1 MNYAVLIDF
10 GSTFT
15 KVAAVSLREHRLLF
29 ASKFASTVK
38 TDARVGL
45 SQCLD
50 AAREAIGDKAFDDA
64 YKLASSSAAGG
75 LRMTVIGLTQSLSI
89 TAGRNAA
96 FGAGAKIMR
105 TLHGK
110 LTAEDADAILA
121 AQTEIVLFC
130 GGYENGNVSTVLH
143 NAKILAESAVHVP
156 IIYAGNSFIAQ
167 EVRKILTLAGRE
179 CFIVNNVIPEVGV
192 LDVAMAEAVIRDIF
206 MKRIVGMKGLD
217 KVKSSIDGVLMP
229 TPAAVLAAGELL
241 SKGTQNRK
249 GLDDLMIVDIGGAT
263 TDIHSFADQTSY
275 EGARIL
281 GAREPYKKRT
291 VEGDLGM
298 RESSNTLAEEISTAK
313 LAEQASLCEEAV
325 KKSLEMR
332 VASNHFLADT
342 DEEKRLD
349 AALASGA
356 AGIAARRHAGF
367 LEPMHSISCKA
378 VQRGKNLTKVGC
390 VIGTGGPIVFSLDP
404 ASILK
409 NVLADTARERDILLP
424 AKADFF
430 IDADYV
436 LYAAGLINEIDPDA
450 AFDILQS
457 SLRRV

>member
-241 SKGTQNRK
+241 
-249 GLDDLMIVDIGGAT
+249 
-263 TDIHSFADQTSY
+263 
-275 EGARIL
+275 
-281 GAREPYKKRT
+281 
-291 VEGDLGM
+291 
-298 RESSNTLAEEISTAK
+298 
-313 LAEQASLCEEAV
+313 
-325 KKSLEMR
+325 
-332 VASNHFLADT
+332 
-342 DEEKRLD
+342 
-349 AALASGA
+349 
-356 AGIAARRHAGF
+356 
-367 LEPMHSISCKA
+367 
-378 VQRGKNLTKVGC
+378 
-390 VIGTGGPIVFSLDP
+390 
-404 ASILK
+404 
-409 NVLADTARERDILLP
+409 
-424 AKADFF
+424 
-430 IDADYV
+430 
-436 LYAAGLINEIDPDA
+436 
-450 AFDILQS
+450 
-457 SLRRV
+457 